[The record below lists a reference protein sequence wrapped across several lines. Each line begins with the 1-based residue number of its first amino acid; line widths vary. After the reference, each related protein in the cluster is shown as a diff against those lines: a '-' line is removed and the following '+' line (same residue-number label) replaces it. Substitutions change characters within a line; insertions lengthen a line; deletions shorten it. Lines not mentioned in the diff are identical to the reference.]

1 MIFWIRTTLSHRK
14 FNGQIHNNSIL
25 ENQMIP
31 FVNDVSTVDAPVGQ
45 WSQTNKI
52 TVMQRP
58 VQSPDLNPIK
68 NLSKQLDNKVRLH
81 GRFRN
86 RKELYRLSGH
96 K

>member
-1 MIFWIRTTLSHRK
+1 
-14 FNGQIHNNSIL
+14 
-25 ENQMIP
+25 MIP

-86 RKELYRLSGH
+86 GKELYRTVWSQIKQVQVDKLIEYAS
-96 K
+96 